1 MEINQLEDL
10 DKLELKIR
18 QKISKFRL
26 GDVLYS
32 LYGTKDR
39 LPPFI
44 TAGIALFA
52 VRFSPPS
59 LVTQNLRLVNIQ
71 PIIKLVSDY
80 LLADPI
86 TFDKEIHDNFINSN
100 PVFLILRVVCSQFPF
115 DVSRF
120 SQFSRPMLLYYD
132 IPNSLAG
139 QKGIPNFE
147 LQQEFENL
155 NGVSIP
161 EFISIGF
168 AASAFASNNFTF
180 SLNLFEQVRSRGI
193 NLPDNKVISQVINQL
208 SGTQIK
214 LNNLYIQRKISD
226 RRFRMYDFNPLREHP
241 LILPC
246 RGRGFV
252 KSGQDFICAP
262 VPTLIDER
270 ISIGIYYQLFN
281 NFKQKFADYFGYI
294 LEEYLKIV
302 LNNSITS
309 EVFVDIRNLSINN
322 NIKSPDY
329 AIIDGSIALIFECK
343 ATKFNLP
350 AQTIASEEAVN
361 DSLKQVKK
369 GLIQLDTFIK
379 ACKSKLPGLH
389 QFHHC
394 TIFKPILVSLEP
406 LYLINSVDF
415 RNHVN
420 ELLKN
425 ESIVNLDWRIF
436 SIGEL
441 EVLQPHLVQGI
452 NLSQVI
458 QNLENNTFNDVFKQL
473 CSKTNKSYKDSFLYP
488 KQEELYQRLGIPD
501 RSE

>member
-18 QKISKFRL
+18 QKINKFRL

-32 LYGTKDR
+32 LYGIKDR

-44 TAGIALFA
+44 AAGVALFA

-59 LVTQNLRLVNIQ
+59 LVKQNLRLVNIQ
-71 PIIKLVSDY
+71 QIIKLVSDY
-80 LLADPI
+80 LLADSI
-86 TFDKEIHDNFINSN
+86 TFYQEIHDNFIKSN
-100 PVFLILRVVCSQFPF
+100 PVFLILRVVYSQFPF
-115 DVSRF
+115 NVSRF
-120 SQFSRPMLLYYD
+120 SQFSRPMLLYYE
-132 IPNSLAG
+132 IPNSLSG
-139 QKGIPNFE
+139 QKGIPSFD
-147 LQQEFENL
+147 LQKEFENL

-161 EFISIGF
+161 EFISVGF
-168 AASAFASNNFTF
+168 VVSAFASNNFTF
-180 SLNLFEQVRSRGI
+180 SLNLFENVRLQGI
-193 NLPDNKVISQVINQL
+193 NLPDNKVISQVIDQL
-208 SGTQIK
+208 SGDQIK
-214 LNNLYIQRKISD
+214 LNNLYKRRKISD

-252 KSGQDFICAP
+252 KSDQDFICAP
-262 VPTLIDER
+262 VPTLIEER

-281 NFKQKFADYFGYI
+281 NYKQKFADYFGYI

-309 EVFVDIRNLSINN
+309 EVFADIRNLSIDN

-329 AIIDGSIALIFECK
+329 AIIEGSIALIFECK

-379 ACKSKLPGLH
+379 ACKSKLPSLH

-394 TIFKPILVSLEP
+394 TIFQPILVSLEP

-420 ELLKN
+420 ELLRN
-425 ESIVNLDWRIF
+425 ESIVNLDWKIF

-458 QNLENNTFNDVFKQL
+458 QDLENKTFNDVLKQL

>member
-1 MEINQLEDL
+1 MEINQLEYL

-32 LYGTKDR
+32 LYGTKDT

-44 TAGIALFA
+44 AAGVALFA

-59 LVTQNLRLVNIQ
+59 LVTQNRKSVNIQ

-86 TFDKEIHDNFINSN
+86 TFDQDIHDNFINSN

-180 SLNLFEQVRSRGI
+180 SLNLFEQVRLRGI
-193 NLPDNKVISQVINQL
+193 NLPDNKVISQVIDQL
-208 SGTQIK
+208 SGDQIK
-214 LNNLYIQRKISD
+214 LNNLYERRKISD

-246 RGRGFV
+246 RGRGFG
-252 KSGQDFICAP
+252 KSSQDFICAP
-262 VPTLIDER
+262 VPALIDER

-281 NFKQKFADYFGYI
+281 NFKKKFADYFGYI
-294 LEEYLKIV
+294 FEE
-302 LNNSITS
+302 
-309 EVFVDIRNLSINN
+309 
-322 NIKSPDY
+322 
-329 AIIDGSIALIFECK
+329 
-343 ATKFNLP
+343 
-350 AQTIASEEAVN
+350 
-361 DSLKQVKK
+361 
-369 GLIQLDTFIK
+369 
-379 ACKSKLPGLH
+379 
-389 QFHHC
+389 
-394 TIFKPILVSLEP
+394 
-406 LYLINSVDF
+406 
-415 RNHVN
+415 
-420 ELLKN
+420 
-425 ESIVNLDWRIF
+425 
-436 SIGEL
+436 
-441 EVLQPHLVQGI
+441 
-452 NLSQVI
+452 
-458 QNLENNTFNDVFKQL
+458 
-473 CSKTNKSYKDSFLYP
+473 
-488 KQEELYQRLGIPD
+488 
-501 RSE
+501 